1 MKDENKLDTVSAES
15 SNEKTVDPEPV
26 AENIEPEQKVSVETE
41 PQLEKTTDVIDAN
54 EPVPTSVI
62 PEKEDLEVTDTNDQG
77 KDTEEK
83 VDLEVAVSNVQEK
96 STEEQVDLQVS
107 DSNNQ
112 VKCVVGEADLE
123 VSDAKN
129 QEKNED
135 ENAVSDK
142 ETEEQAPVKDTNVV
156 VADDSKSTADEQQK
170 SEDAVEVC

>member
-1 MKDENKLDTVSAES
+1 M
-15 SNEKTVDPEPV
+15 

-41 PQLEKTTDVIDAN
+41 PQLEKTTDVINAN

-77 KDTEEK
+77 KDTEKK

-96 STEEQVDLQVS
+96 TTEEKVDLEVS
-107 DSNNQ
+107 DSKE
-112 VKCVVGEADLE
+112 KCDVGEANLE
-123 VSDAKN
+123 VSDAKD

-135 ENAVSDK
+135 ENAVADK
-142 ETEEQAPVKDTNVV
+142 EIEEQAPVKDTNVV

-170 SEDAVEVC
+170 SEDAVEVCR